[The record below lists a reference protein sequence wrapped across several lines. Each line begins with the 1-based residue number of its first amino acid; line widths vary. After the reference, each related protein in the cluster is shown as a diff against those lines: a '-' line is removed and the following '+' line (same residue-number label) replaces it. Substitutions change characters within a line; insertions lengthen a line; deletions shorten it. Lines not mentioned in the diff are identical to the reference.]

1 MNCNGD
7 FEFFYFLNATPGGLS
22 SRVFGS
28 KTGSTQPQYSL
39 FSNRYLTYFCP
50 GLLEALIEHWRASLI
65 AVFDVGRD
73 LELGNTKTDAMR
85 KRKREKQ
92 ENSTKGL
99 RWSVEQSKVLQVG

>member
-1 MNCNGD
+1 MGRLGSALQLEQFVCSLV
-7 FEFFYFLNATPGGLS
+7 FTPQ
-22 SRVFGS
+22 
-28 KTGSTQPQYSL
+28 TT
-39 FSNRYLTYFCP
+39 FSNLLIMLFPPPAKKTKMNINHFLP

-99 RWSVEQSKVLQVG
+99 RW

>member
-1 MNCNGD
+1 MIN
-7 FEFFYFLNATPGGLS
+7 FH
-22 SRVFGS
+22 
-28 KTGSTQPQYSL
+28 
-39 FSNRYLTYFCP
+39 P

-99 RWSVEQSKVLQVG
+99 RWSVDCCHLPQTLFSLFVVAGTTNDPRLSRMSVDWEFRIRNF

>member
-1 MNCNGD
+1 M
-7 FEFFYFLNATPGGLS
+7 
-22 SRVFGS
+22 
-28 KTGSTQPQYSL
+28 
-39 FSNRYLTYFCP
+39 
-50 GLLEALIEHWRASLI
+50 I

>member
-1 MNCNGD
+1 MPHSASYPALIFPIFKKFTC
-7 FEFFYFLNATPGGLS
+7 FFT
-22 SRVFGS
+22 
-28 KTGSTQPQYSL
+28 
-39 FSNRYLTYFCP
+39 
-50 GLLEALIEHWRASLI
+50 GLLEALIEHWRAALI